1 MNKVLIE
8 IQCPATGKKYDFW
21 IAKKML
27 VDDVIDN
34 LTMLIQNSENNT
46 SLFTDA
52 KGLVLFK
59 APKFILDRKST
70 LKDVGIRSGDTLI
83 LI

>member
-1 MNKVLIE
+1 MNKVLVE
-8 IQCPATGKKYDFW
+8 IQCPATGKTYDFW

-34 LTMLIQNSENNT
+34 LTMLIQNSENNA
-46 SLFTDA
+46 SLFPDT
-52 KGLVLFK
+52 KGLILFK

-70 LKDVGIRSGDTLI
+70 LMAVGVQSGDTLI